1 MRTTHFVSVL
11 SIFLIASC
19 TKSEV
24 LYVASDYAYV
34 GTFTQGLEGPAVD
47 QKGNL
52 YFVNPH

>member
-47 QKGNL
+47 KKGNL
-52 YFVNPH
+52 IL